1 MRLFQRRN
9 GDLMNLEQILKDTF
23 RGETT
28 EVGWYLAMSKV
39 AESEG
44 LADIAVYLRQIAMDE
59 AWHATEV
66 AEILGLV
73 KEKTL
78 DNLEMMLSGESKAE
92 FEKAETAKI
101 AREEGNIR
109 AALFFE
115 RASLDEARHKA
126 GLNGFLGRLKK
137 QQ

>member
-1 MRLFQRRN
+1 MS
-9 GDLMNLEQILKDTF
+9 LEKILKDTF
-23 RGETT
+23 KGETT

-39 AESEG
+39 AEQEG
-44 LADIAVYLRQIAMDE
+44 FADVAVYLRQIAMDE

-73 KEKTL
+73 KGSTVE
-78 DNLEMMLSGESKAE
+78 NLEMMLEGESKAE
-92 FEKAETAKI
+92 IEKAEAAEI
-101 AREEGNIR
+101 ARKEGNTR

-126 GLNGFLGRLKK
+126 GLKGFLKRMKEQK
-137 QQ
+137 

>member
-1 MRLFQRRN
+1 
-9 GDLMNLEQILKDTF
+9 MNLEQILNDTF

-28 EVGWYLAMSKV
+28 EVGWYLAMSKI
-39 AESEG
+39 AECEG

-92 FEKAETAKI
+92 FEKAEAAKI
-101 AREEGNIR
+101 ARKQGNIR

-126 GLNGFLGRLKK
+126 GLNGFLERLKK

>member
-1 MRLFQRRN
+1 MS
-9 GDLMNLEQILKDTF
+9 LEQILKDTF
-23 RGETT
+23 KGETT

-39 AESEG
+39 AEQEG
-44 LADIAVYLRQIAMDE
+44 FADIAVYLRQIAMDE

-73 KEKTL
+73 KETTRE
-78 DNLEMMLSGESKAE
+78 NLEMMLEGESMAE
-92 FEKAETAKI
+92 VEKAEAAEL
-101 AREEGNIR
+101 ARKEGNTR

-126 GLNGFLGRLKK
+126 GLNGFLKRLKK
-137 QQ
+137 EQE

>member
-1 MRLFQRRN
+1 M
-9 GDLMNLEQILKDTF
+9 DLEKILKDTF
-23 RGETT
+23 KGETT

-39 AESEG
+39 AECEG
-44 LADIAVYLRQIAMDE
+44 LAEVAVYLRQIAMDE

-73 KEKTL
+73 KETTVE
-78 DNLEMMLSGESKAE
+78 NLEMMLDGESKAE
-92 FEKAETAKI
+92 VEKAEAAEL
-101 AREEGNIR
+101 ARKEGNTK

-126 GLNGFLGRLKK
+126 GLKGILERLKK

>member
-1 MRLFQRRN
+1 MIFM
-9 GDLMNLEQILKDTF
+9 DLEQILKNTF
-23 RGETT
+23 KGETT

-39 AESEG
+39 AEREG
-44 LADIAVYLRQIAMDE
+44 LADAAVYLRQIAMDE

-73 KEKTL
+73 KESTIE
-78 DNLEMMLSGESKAE
+78 NLEMMLDGESKAE
-92 FEKAETAKI
+92 VEKAEAAEL
-101 AREEGNIR
+101 ARQEGNTK

-126 GLNGFLGRLKK
+126 GLRGFLERMKK
-137 QQ
+137 

>member
-1 MRLFQRRN
+1 MS
-9 GDLMNLEQILKDTF
+9 LENILKDTF
-23 RGETT
+23 KGETT

-39 AESEG
+39 AEQEG
-44 LADIAVYLRQIAMDE
+44 FADVAVYLRQIAMDE

-73 KEKTL
+73 KGSTVE
-78 DNLEMMLSGESKAE
+78 NLEMMLEGESKAE
-92 FEKAETAKI
+92 IEKAEAAEI
-101 AREEGNIR
+101 ARNEGNTR

-126 GLNGFLGRLKK
+126 GLKGFLKRLNEQK
-137 QQ
+137 

>member
-1 MRLFQRRN
+1 MILLKKECDF
-9 GDLMNLEQILKDTF
+9 MSLEQILKDTF
-23 RGETT
+23 KGETT

-39 AESEG
+39 AEHEG

-73 KEKTL
+73 KETTL
-78 DNLEMMLSGESKAE
+78 ENLEMMLEGESKAE
-92 FEKAETAKI
+92 IEKAEAAELSRK
-101 AREEGNIR
+101 EGNTR

-126 GLNGFLGRLKK
+126 GLNGFLKRLKN

>member
-1 MRLFQRRN
+1 MIFM
-9 GDLMNLEQILKDTF
+9 DLEQILKNTF
-23 RGETT
+23 KGETT

-39 AESEG
+39 AEREG
-44 LADIAVYLRQIAMDE
+44 LPDVAVYLRQIAMDE

-73 KEKTL
+73 KETTL
-78 DNLEMMLSGESKAE
+78 ENLEMMFSGESKAE
-92 FEKAETAKI
+92 VEKASAAEL
-101 AREEGNIR
+101 ARKEGNTK

-115 RASLDEARHKA
+115 KASLDEARNKA
-126 GLNGFLGRLKK
+126 GLKGLLERMKK

>member
-1 MRLFQRRN
+1 M
-9 GDLMNLEQILKDTF
+9 DLEKILKDTF

-28 EVGWYLAMSKV
+28 EVGLYLAMSKI
-39 AESEG
+39 AEQEG
-44 LADIAVYLRQIAMDE
+44 FADVAVYLRQIAMDE

-66 AEILGLV
+66 AEIMGLV
-73 KEKTL
+73 KSTTTE
-78 DNLEMMLSGESKAE
+78 NLEMMFEGESKAE
-92 FEKAETAKI
+92 IEKAEAAEI
-101 AREEGNIR
+101 ARKEGNTR

-126 GLNGFLGRLKK
+126 GLKGFLERIKK

>member
-1 MRLFQRRN
+1 M
-9 GDLMNLEQILKDTF
+9 DLEKILKDTF
-23 RGETT
+23 KGETT

-39 AESEG
+39 AECEG
-44 LADIAVYLRQIAMDE
+44 LADVAVYLRQVAMDE

-73 KEKTL
+73 KGTTIE
-78 DNLEMMLSGESKAE
+78 NLEMMLDGESKAE
-92 FEKAETAKI
+92 VEKAEAAEL
-101 AREEGNIR
+101 ARKEGNTR

-126 GLNGFLGRLKK
+126 GLKGILERLKK

>member
-1 MRLFQRRN
+1 MS
-9 GDLMNLEQILKDTF
+9 LEKILQDTF
-23 RGETT
+23 KGETT

-39 AESEG
+39 AEQEG
-44 LADIAVYLRQIAMDE
+44 FADVAVYLRQIAMDE

-73 KEKTL
+73 KGSTVE
-78 DNLEMMLSGESKAE
+78 NLEMMLEGESKAE
-92 FEKAETAKI
+92 IEKAEAAEI
-101 AREEGNIR
+101 ARKEGNTR

-126 GLNGFLGRLKK
+126 GLKGFLKRMKEQK
-137 QQ
+137 